1 MRKLPS
7 LLLGIAMTFSGF
19 AGVVQAAVKDG
30 HLVNVDKQ
38 GVILDGY
45 DAVAY
50 FTDGKPVKGDP
61 KLQTTYQGAIYHFA
75 SAEHKAAFE
84 AEPEKYAPQFG
95 GYCAYGVSK
104 GSLAP
109 IDVEAFSIVDGR
121 LLLQYSAKIKRDW
134 DQDVPG
140 HLTKADKN
148 WPGLLKEE
156 GATPD
161 KK

>member
-1 MRKLPS
+1 MHKLS
-7 LLLGIAMTFSGF
+7 SVLLGAVLFFSLCGST
-19 AGVVQAAVKDG
+19 QAAVKDG
-30 HLVNVDKQ
+30 HLVNVDKK

-45 DAVAY
+45 DPVAY

-61 KLQTTYQGAIYHFA
+61 RFQATYQGAIYHFA

-84 AEPEKYAPQFG
+84 AEPAKYAPEFG

-121 LLLQYSAKIKRDW
+121 LLLQYDAKIKRKFDE
-134 DQDVPG
+134 DVPG
-140 HLTKADKN
+140 QLAKADEN
-148 WPGLLKEE
+148 WPELVKKE
-156 GATPD
+156 GATPGR
-161 KK
+161 